1 MGYQLSA
8 YFYSNL
14 SYQKCVWFI
23 FVSDSITK
31 ILCLWT
37 CTYERKGYIVAALLI
52 YLTVH
57 NPHHMGMTQGDIFMC
72 LASPC
77 WWCTC
82 SYPKKKT
89 RVMILKMMGLCYHKK
104 PEETIVIGGLF
115 GTLIHDAKTRDLNI
129 LKYSRLN
136 FRCIRYSV
144 YSWWIFYQGTTI
156 LSIKA

>member
-23 FVSDSITK
+23 FVTDSITK

-82 SYPKKKT
+82 SYPQKKNSCFDFKNDGSLLSQET
-89 RVMILKMMGLCYHKK
+89 GGNNCNRGFIWNANQRKKRNLSFQIHLLKK
-104 PEETIVIGGLF
+104 
-115 GTLIHDAKTRDLNI
+115 NI
-129 LKYSRLN
+129 
-136 FRCIRYSV
+136 
-144 YSWWIFYQGTTI
+144 
-156 LSIKA
+156 